1 MKIYRFVNVILQKT
15 GFTRTKKLTI
25 LYLLKQNTKQNTKQ
39 KENYV
44 YKNN

>member
-1 MKIYRFVNVILQKT
+1 MNVNKVLQKT

-25 LYLLKQNTKQNTKQ
+25 LYLLKQNTKQ